1 MTHTQPTYCT
11 MHSKVCQI
19 KKSRNP
25 KIQNYV
31 GLSFKTTKT
40 FKKYLR
46 DVFQNITFFLSKGNI
61 LFIPFLNKCSA
72 TTKSIH
78 EVLSHHCTL
87 SEGTPCFSGKYQHL
101 YFYTFNTTLTCVPA
115 IWRFVI
121 WERSSRSSSPL
132 STSCK
137 SCRREKQGNLPMSL
151 VFLCVKY
158 EQPLENRNKTST
170 DSSKGKNRNTRE
182 LCTGK
187 SILFQD
193 LNAMLLQEK
202 TGAKK
207 TQPTWQEQREAEP
220 KHSSILSCS
229 ISPFREMH
237 TCTIKTSTFH
247 QKTKCCTHTQH
258 YVHPLTKA
266 TFLH

>member
-1 MTHTQPTYCT
+1 MGEELQE
-11 MHSKVCQI
+11 Q
-19 KKSRNP
+19 
-25 KIQNYV
+25 
-31 GLSFKTTKT
+31 F
-40 FKKYLR
+40 
-46 DVFQNITFFLSKGNI
+46 
-61 LFIPFLNKCSA
+61 
-72 TTKSIH
+72 
-78 EVLSHHCTL
+78 
-87 SEGTPCFSGKYQHL
+87 
-101 YFYTFNTTLTCVPA
+101 TTLHLLQELQEGEVGT
-115 IWRFVI
+115 
-121 WERSSRSSSPL
+121 SSYV
-132 STSCK
+132 
-137 SCRREKQGNLPMSL
+137 L

-193 LNAMLLQEK
+193 LNAMLLQK

-247 QKTKCCTHTQH
+247 QKTKCCTHT
-258 YVHPLTKA
+258 
-266 TFLH
+266 